1 MPLDGIF
8 ISRLCDELGAA
19 CGSRADKI
27 FQPSKDELVITL
39 RASGFAKK
47 LLLCARSGSSRI
59 HFTEESFENPAVPP
73 MFCMLMRK
81 HLSGG
86 KLLSVT
92 QDGYERAITL
102 TFLATDELGDR
113 KELRLITELIG
124 NNSNIILVGADGRI
138 IDAIRRSDIESGSRL
153 IQPGAIYTP
162 PEAQQKQGPKNTAL
176 AEAAILEKCE
186 LPLSRAILESISG
199 ISPLTARELA
209 FEVSPSDTT
218 VSSLNAEERSKLKTV
233 LSELPSL
240 CDGGMP
246 YMISDEYGIPKD
258 FSYMPIRQYGNL
270 YSGKSFASF
279 AELLDGFYSERDH
292 LYRLRRSANDVYKTL
307 QNLAVRTDKKLALRR
322 QELKKCAD
330 RDKYRIYGELIKANI
345 SKIERGAESAVVP
358 NYYDENLCDI
368 EIPLDPAL
376 SPAANSAK
384 YFKEYRKKCS
394 AEHTLGGLIEDC
406 EREKKYINS
415 VQDALDRA
423 ETVAEILDIREE
435 LETAGYLKKPKGKT
449 AKRQALKPREYIS
462 SDGFKILVGRNNTQN
477 DTLTLRT
484 AKKDDLWLHTKNIH
498 GSHVIVF
505 CDGKEPPD
513 TTVTEAAQLAAYHS
527 QARSSSQVPIDYTK
541 VKNVKKPTGAK
552 PGMVIYKTNNTV
564 FVTPKEL

>member
-8 ISRLCDELGAA
+8 ISRLCDELGSA
-19 CGSRADKI
+19 CGSRIDKI

-47 LLLCARSGSSRI
+47 LLLCARSGSSRV
-59 HFTEESFENPAVPP
+59 HFTEENFENPPVPP

-81 HLSGG
+81 YLSGG

-102 TFLATDELGDR
+102 NILATDELGDR
-113 KELRLITELIG
+113 RELRLITELIG
-124 NNSNIILVGADGRI
+124 NGSNIILVGADGRI
-138 IDAIRRSDIESGSRL
+138 VDAVRRSDIETGGRL

-162 PEAQQKQGPKNTAL
+162 PSAQQKQDPKNTAL
-176 AEAAILEKCE
+176 AESAILEKRE

-199 ISPLTARELA
+199 ISPLVARELA
-209 FEVSPSDTT
+209 SEISPSDET
-218 VSSLNAEERSKLKTV
+218 VSLLGDDERSKLKAV
-233 LSELPSL
+233 LAALPSL
-240 CDGGMP
+240 CDGGTP
-246 YMISDEYGIPKD
+246 YMISDENGIPKD

-270 YSGKSFASF
+270 YGGKSFDGFS
-279 AELLDGFYSERDH
+279 ELLDGFYSERDR

-307 QNLAVRTDKKLALRR
+307 QNLALRTDKKLALRR
-322 QELKKCAD
+322 RELEKCTD

-345 SKIERGAESAVVP
+345 SKIGRGAATATVP
-358 NYYDENLCDI
+358 NYYDENLRDVQ
-368 EIPLDPAL
+368 IPLDPAL

-384 YFKEYRKKCS
+384 YFKEYRKKCT
-394 AEHTLGGLIEDC
+394 AEQTLGGLIAEC
-406 EREKKYINS
+406 ERERAYITS
-415 VQDALDRA
+415 VRDALDRA
-423 ETVAEILDIREE
+423 ETVAEILDIRDE
-435 LETAGYLKKPKGKT
+435 LESTGYLKKQKGKT
-449 AKRQALKPREYIS
+449 AKRQTLKPREYIS
-462 SDGFKILVGRNNTQN
+462 SDGYKILVGRNNTQN
-477 DTLTLRT
+477 DLLTLRT

-505 CDGKEPPD
+505 CDGKEPPV
-513 TTVTEAAQLAAYHS
+513 TTIMQAAQLAAYHS
-527 QARSSSQVPIDYTK
+527 QARSSSQVPVDYTK
-541 VKNVKKPTGAK
+541 VKNVKKPAGAK